1 MAPSMSVVRMVARP
15 RSNTITTNLLYLVR
29 PFTIHSNSNY
39 HRGSHS
45 TNRVEYRATATITSE
60 RERARTVAAYYNQP
74 AVEAAAK
81 KVQTSCWKKSRR
93 YTCCVTLIT
102 VFPSSISKPTCHK
115 RRLQYGD
122 LIICGISAL
131 LMVIRRKVATV
142 INQIL
147 YFCHHSFHHL
157 I

>member
-15 RSNTITTNLLYLVR
+15 RNTTTNNLLYLVR

-81 KVQTSCWKKSRR
+81 KVE
-93 YTCCVTLIT
+93 VL
-102 VFPSSISKPTCHK
+102 V
-115 RRLQYGD
+115 
-122 LIICGISAL
+122 
-131 LMVIRRKVATV
+131 
-142 INQIL
+142 
-147 YFCHHSFHHL
+147 
-157 I
+157 